1 MGGRVAHWWQ
11 LIQGLPEEAEARPLV
26 AVAAVPGGKWLEF
39 SASEALKAREAHRHT
54 LPAPPPYYP
63 KRGQR
68 LCRDI

>member
-39 SASEALKAREAHRHT
+39 SASEALKAREAHPT
-54 LPAPPPYYP
+54 SPSPILTQ
-63 KRGQR
+63 QR
-68 LCRDI
+68 AEAM